1 MDNNLKI
8 LIVGPQ
14 GCGKSTIVN
23 ILGEIQEAPST
34 NYRPTVGVR

>member
-1 MDNNLKI
+1 MDSTLKI

-14 GCGKSTIVN
+14 GSGKTTIAN
-23 ILGEIQEAPST
+23 MLGELQNEPSS